1 MIAMSQK
8 KSFADWN
15 TVKMCVLESFMHF
28 DKILTGLEG
37 QNYSNVLDK
46 VRKSGH
52 CARTRA
58 RMETRE
64 RNLLPLFHIGEPL
77 AAHEFVACCTY

>member
-1 MIAMSQK
+1 MTQK
-8 KSFADWN
+8 F
-15 TVKMCVLESFMHF
+15 
-28 DKILTGLEG
+28 
-37 QNYSNVLDK
+37 LDK
-46 VRKSGH
+46 VGKFGH

-77 AAHEFVACCTY
+77 LTNSLPVAPIDAHCSKFKSVFQDQKC

>member
-1 MIAMSQK
+1 MY
-8 KSFADWN
+8 
-15 TVKMCVLESFMHF
+15 F

-37 QNYSNVLDK
+37 ENDSKFLDK
-46 VRKSGH
+46 VGKFDH

-77 AAHEFVACCTY
+77 AAHEFVACCTYWYTLFQIQKCFTNC

>member
-1 MIAMSQK
+1 M
-8 KSFADWN
+8 
-15 TVKMCVLESFMHF
+15 KMTQTF
-28 DKILTGLEG
+28 
-37 QNYSNVLDK
+37 LDK
-46 VRKSGH
+46 VGKFGH

-77 AAHEFVACCTY
+77 AAHEFVACCTF